1 MAQGQRDS
9 PVEKYIKDSFTKE
22 KQMAMVSIFGPTE
35 AIIKETSKTV
45 LEMDMA
51 YGSSHQE
58 TAINLKVSMSKAK
71 SMVTVYLRGTL
82 EIFTREIIFRINA
95 MATDKCIGQME
106 AIIKEIG
113 EKESRKARVLFQIFR
128 NYLYS

>member
-9 PVEKYIKDSFTKE
+9 PVEKYTKDSFIKE
-22 KQMAMVSIFGPTE
+22 KQMATVSIFGPTE
-35 AIIKETSKTV
+35 ATIKETSKTV
-45 LEMDMA
+45 LEMDTA
-51 YGSSHQE
+51 YGNSHQGI
-58 TAINLKVSMSKAK
+58 AINLKVSMPKAK
-71 SMVTVYLRGTL
+71 NMVTVYLRGTL
-82 EIFTREIIFRINA
+82 EIFTREIIFRTNV

-128 NYLYS
+128 NHLYS